1 MWSCRVSRYL
11 WSAPRASDIVAIA
24 NFGPAQSLDYEGECS
39 AADLEIIMVLFS
51 MYLKA

>member
-1 MWSCRVSRYL
+1 MVVQGVEVLVVRAESFRYCGHCKF
-11 WSAPRASDIVAIA
+11 R
-24 NFGPAQSLDYEGECS
+24 PAQSLDYEGECS